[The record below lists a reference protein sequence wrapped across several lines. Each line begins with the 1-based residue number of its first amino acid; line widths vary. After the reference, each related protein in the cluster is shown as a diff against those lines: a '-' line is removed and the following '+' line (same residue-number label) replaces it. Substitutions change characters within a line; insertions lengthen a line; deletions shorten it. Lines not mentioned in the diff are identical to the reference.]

1 MLWRPGSRR
10 RRVVQKG
17 KKRGTPVC
25 PRMVRQKL
33 IVDQQRPKLVRY
45 AALCCRLCPRARA
58 FHSRKGQPRKPAYG
72 GIILTAA
79 LEFQAHQTPQE
90 LFPRI

>member
-1 MLWRPGSRR
+1 
-10 RRVVQKG
+10 
-17 KKRGTPVC
+17 
-25 PRMVRQKL
+25 MVRQEL
-33 IVDQQRPKLVRY
+33 IVDQQGPQLVRY
-45 AALCCRLCPRARA
+45 AVFRCMLCSRART

-72 GIILTAA
+72 GIVLTAT